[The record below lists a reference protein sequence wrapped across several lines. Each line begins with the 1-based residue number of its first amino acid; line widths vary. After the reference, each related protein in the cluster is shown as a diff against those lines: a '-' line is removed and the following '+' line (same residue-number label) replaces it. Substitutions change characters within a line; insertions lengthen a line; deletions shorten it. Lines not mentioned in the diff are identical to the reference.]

1 MVDAGK
7 IEVMHPEIYK
17 GLVLTGN
24 CNYAISKWIFSLL
37 KCVSPFPN
45 HKANV
50 NYLIQKLQDE
60 ELKTAEP

>member
-1 MVDAGK
+1 MRVNAGK
-7 IEVMHPEIYK
+7 IEVMHPEIFK
-17 GLVLTGN
+17 GLELTGN

-50 NYLIQKLQDE
+50 NYLIQKLKDE
-60 ELKTAEP
+60 ELETA